1 MAYGVE
7 TDRVTAGAM
16 HRPRA
21 NRLGL
26 WLFFASE
33 TFLFGA
39 FLSARFVSSGTT
51 KPTDLN
57 QPLAL
62 LLTAVLLGSS
72 ISAYLAET
80 SIAHGDR
87 RGFSRNLWIT
97 IFLGIVFLVGVVFEI
112 REAIEYFPPSTIYG
126 SSFVALI
133 GLHGFHVLTG
143 VIALGVIL
151 NLGRKGHFG
160 VDNHWGAEGTI
171 KYWHFVD
178 LAWVLIYPTL
188 YLF

>member
-7 TDRVTAGAM
+7 AAHARAEAM

-33 TFLFGA
+33 TFLFAA
-39 FLSARFVSSGTT
+39 FISARFVGSGTL
-51 KPTDLN
+51 KPDDLN
-57 QPLAL
+57 QPLAVA
-62 LLTAVLLGSS
+62 LTAVLLGSS
-72 ISAYLAET
+72 VSAYLAET

-87 RGFSRNLWIT
+87 GGFIRYLWIT
-97 IFLGIVFLVGVVFEI
+97 IALGVAFLIGVVFEF
-112 REAIEYFPPSTIYG
+112 REAIEFFPPSTIYG

-133 GLHGFHVLTG
+133 GLHGFHVLIG
-143 VIALGVIL
+143 VVALGVIL
-151 NLGRKGHFG
+151 NLGRQGHFG
-160 VDNHWGAEGTI
+160 VDHYWGAEGTI